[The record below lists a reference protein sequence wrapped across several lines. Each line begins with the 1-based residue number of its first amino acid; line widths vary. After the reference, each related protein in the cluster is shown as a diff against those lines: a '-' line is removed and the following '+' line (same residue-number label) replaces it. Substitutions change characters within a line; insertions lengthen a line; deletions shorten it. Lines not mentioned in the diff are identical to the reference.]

1 MRRPIMIVDDS
12 EDTRELFTA
21 ALEAEGFS
29 VIGAKNGEEALQ
41 LLEDR
46 SDFSLILLDIS
57 MPGMTGVEVL
67 QEMEKRGIGRNIPVM
82 LVSAVDNLRAIEAPG
97 NVIDTLKKPFFYP
110 ELIFKIRE
118 EHRLGPSG
126 PM

>member
-12 EDTRELFTA
+12 DDTRELFTA

-29 VIGAKNGEEALQ
+29 VIGAKDGEEALQ
-41 LLEDR
+41 LLSER

-57 MPGMTGVEVL
+57 MPGLSGVQVL
-67 QEMEKRGIGRNIPVM
+67 EEMDKRGIGRGIPVM
-82 LVSAVDNLRAIEAPG
+82 LVSAVDNLGDIRATG

-118 EHRLGPSG
+118 EHRFGPSG

>member
-1 MRRPIMIVDDS
+1 MRKPIMIVDDS

-29 VIGAKNGEEALQ
+29 VIGAKDGDEALK
-41 LLEDR
+41 LLSER
-46 SDFSLILLDIS
+46 SDFSLILLDLS
-57 MPGMTGVEVL
+57 MPGMNGVQLLE
-67 QEMEKRGIGRNIPVM
+67 EMEKRGVGRGIPVM
-82 LVSAVDNLRAIEAPG
+82 LVSAADNLRSIKTTG

-118 EHRLGPSG
+118 EHKLGPSG
-126 PM
+126 PI

>member
-1 MRRPIMIVDDS
+1 MIVDDS

-29 VIGAKNGEEALQ
+29 VIGAKDGEEALQ
-41 LLEDR
+41 LLSDR
-46 SDFSLILLDIS
+46 DDFSLILLDIS

-67 QEMEKRGIGRNIPVM
+67 QEMENRGIGRGIPVM
-82 LVSAVDNLRAIEAPG
+82 LVSASDKMASLKTTG

-126 PM
+126 PL